1 MRENVNVKMFDLAP
15 QMDKLF
21 TRSVNRVDRQDANLK
36 PKVLKI
42 FD

>member
-1 MRENVNVKMFDLAP
+1 MRENVKVKMFDLAP

-21 TRSVNRVDRQDANLK
+21 TRSVNRVDRQVADLK